1 MVGQSMT
8 AISKMYAE
16 KPTVVFTYVGHMGK
30 RSPSPSKQ
38 SKAGQVMASRKRN
51 PVVGYA
57 GVFYVEVP
65 RPAGNGI
72 EKIYYIRYRREG
84 RLIEEKAGGQYR
96 DNMTAAKAA
105 SIRGSRMEGKE
116 ASNNEKREAV
126 RQAKAAAEAR
136 YSLNRL
142 WSLFEEEKS
151 GNRSLNDDRIRY
163 TRHIGPHI
171 GKKSI
176 PEMTPQDIDKVR
188 KHLEKSGKSAQTV
201 KHVLTL
207 LKRLLNFA
215 LRKGHVDALPGRLH
229 IAMPSVDNKVTENL
243 TQAQARRLLE
253 VLDAQEDQNLAS
265 LVRLALFTGM
275 RRSALLHLRW
285 DDLDFERGFITL
297 RGDAAKKGK
306 TETIPMNEQA
316 RVILES
322 MTRTTNP
329 HVFPGRNP
337 DSPRENITGF
347 LKKIRVEADLPE
359 TFRPLH
365 GLRHSFAS
373 WLASSGQVSM
383 YELQKLLTHSSPQ
396 MTQRYAH
403 LHDDALRKAS
413 GVAASLFG
421 AVHEAAQGAPETT
434 MPASSQAP
442 SNTVQVKVRPGK
454 ARNTTKNATGN
465 TASKGKA

>member
-1 MVGQSMT
+1 MVGQIET
-8 AISKMYAE
+8 ALSKVYAE
-16 KPTVVFTYVGHMGK
+16 KPTTISACVGHMDK
-30 RSPSPSKQ
+30 RSLSPSKQ
-38 SKAGQVMASRKRN
+38 SKVGQVMASRKRN

-57 GVFYVEVP
+57 GVFYVEAP
-65 RPAGNGI
+65 RPAGSGI

-84 RLIEEKAGGQYR
+84 KLTEEKVGGQYR

-105 SIRGSRMEGKE
+105 SIRGSRMEGRE
-116 ASNNEKREAV
+116 ASNTEKREAV
-126 RQAKAAAEAR
+126 RQAKAAEEAR

-142 WSLFEEEKS
+142 WALFEEEKS

-188 KHLEKSGKSAQTV
+188 KLLEKSGKSAQTV

-215 LRKGHVDALPGRLH
+215 LRKGHVDALPGKLH
-229 IAMPSVDNKVTENL
+229 ITMPSVDNKVTENL
-243 TQAQARRLLE
+243 TQAQAKRLLE
-253 VLDAQEDQNLAS
+253 VLDVQEDQNLAS

-306 TETIPMNEQA
+306 TENIPMNEQA

-347 LKKIRVEADLPE
+347 LKKIRIEAELPE

-413 GVAASLFG
+413 GVAANLFG
-421 AVHEAAQGAPETT
+421 SVRSDVKEPQGSASPAP
-434 MPASSQAP
+434 SQAP
-442 SNTVQVKVRPGK
+442 QNPVEVRVRSGKERKVIKEGS
-454 ARNTTKNATGN
+454 TG
-465 TASKGKA
+465 SK